1 MCAGVLAINSEWSGL
16 MTMRQFSELISAI
29 MDLLILADLLFIK
42 LAQYII
48 ALKPV
53 SSVIYVE
60 YVSAL
65 VSAESVV

>member
-1 MCAGVLAINSEWSGL
+1 
-16 MTMRQFSELISAI
+16 MTMWQFSELISAI
-29 MDLLILADLLFIK
+29 MDILILADLLFIK

-53 SSVIYVE
+53 SSVILVE
-60 YVSAL
+60 YLSVSAS